1 MKKFSLPFTI
11 TWKRKDEK
19 PNTGGPETEE
29 GIAAD
34 EDVAGSAVLPDEE
47 EDGQEV
53 ITRGR
58 DDRAFSLSGI
68 DWQGRGR
75 LYLFIGAGALALIIA
90 AFVLNYIQN
99 RLPYRGVKVASDTEY
114 ISESGQ
120 QYLTFAGKILKY
132 SGAGVSLMNLEQ
144 ETIWNHP
151 VRFSAPT
158 ASMRGDY
165 VVIWDKLG
173 MEAAVFDKHG
183 LIGTIKAEGPLI
195 AADISEQ
202 GSTAL
207 VIDDGETAIVKYYT
221 KNGGQIAD
229 IAANSKETG
238 YPVDVAVTGDGKMLA
253 VSYVKGDEEG
263 ICTNL
268 CFYEMKTGEQNG
280 PVYTEHM
287 EERIVPELFGSG
299 RTIVAME
306 EDGFTSYR
314 CGRSVT
320 RGDKVTL
327 DQNIQSVFYNGEFAG
342 FIMRG
347 TEGARYRMELY
358 RINGRKECSF
368 EFDLIYDTVTVDS
381 ERILLYNGSEMA
393 LYNINGRKR
402 FEGVISDGGVQYIY
416 PTGRS
421 RFLAI
426 GNRESKIFVLKLL
439 DTD

>member
-1 MKKFSLPFTI
+1 
-11 TWKRKDEK
+11 
-19 PNTGGPETEE
+19 
-29 GIAAD
+29 
-34 EDVAGSAVLPDEE
+34 
-47 EDGQEV
+47 
-53 ITRGR
+53 
-58 DDRAFSLSGI
+58 
-68 DWQGRGR
+68 
-75 LYLFIGAGALALIIA
+75 
-90 AFVLNYIQN
+90 
-99 RLPYRGVKVASDTEY
+99 
-114 ISESGQ
+114 
-120 QYLTFAGKILKY
+120 
-132 SGAGVSLMNLEQ
+132 
-144 ETIWNHP
+144 
-151 VRFSAPT
+151 
-158 ASMRGDY
+158 
-165 VVIWDKLG
+165 
-173 MEAAVFDKHG
+173 
-183 LIGTIKAEGPLI
+183 
-195 AADISEQ
+195 
-202 GSTAL
+202 
-207 VIDDGETAIVKYYT
+207 
-221 KNGGQIAD
+221 
-229 IAANSKETG
+229 
-238 YPVDVAVTGDGKMLA
+238 
-253 VSYVKGDEEG
+253 
-263 ICTNL
+263 
-268 CFYEMKTGEQNG
+268 
-280 PVYTEHM
+280 
-287 EERIVPELFGSG
+287 
-299 RTIVAME
+299 ME